1 MRNLILV
8 FNLFFAAFL
17 GAQQHAGNDSLR
29 IRILVTKAE
38 ALARTDSQEGI
49 ALCHEAL
56 QLSQKLKY
64 DRLDNF
70 AFNVLGRIYS
80 AEGSVRQSAFFLKK
94 AIALSQRYD
103 DKAMLCASYCDLGSL
118 MVFESKH
125 LAAIEYFNKSLKIAE
140 QTHDVALSFFNL
152 YYLSDLYFGEH
163 NTTKSFEYAFKAL
176 QQLKNQGPDF
186 DYQRGAIYDQIGK
199 TYWLE
204 KDYTNAKSY
213 LKKSLAYYEKI
224 NEPFGI
230 ANATYD
236 LARNEY
242 QLNPSVSIDALI
254 AQASMANKKFNA
266 TAPDSRNN
274 INCLNFLA
282 ELELKQ
288 FDLQKKPSA
297 LDKAL
302 GYARK
307 AQSLCAQAGFV
318 SAAIDNYKLLSEIYS
333 KKGDYRSAYQWHKIF
348 YRLNDSL
355 FSQEHKNELAK
366 LEGRK
371 DLIIKDNQLKIKSMQ
386 IASQRKQKGLLVA
399 GLLLLTVIG
408 IALWHENRNRKRRNH
423 RLQGLNQELQDANSV
438 KTRFFNIINHDLRSP
453 VSNLIDFL
461 HLQKDSPDLLDAST
475 KDRISQTTLTAA
487 ENLLESM
494 EDLLLW
500 SKSQM
505 ENFSP
510 QPDTVAIADIFN
522 DTQKHFESTKR
533 VAIAFEN
540 PELIQLYTDENY
552 LKTIIRNLTGNAIKA
567 LEQTKQPTIIWK
579 AWREKNQ
586 IFLAII
592 DNGPGGDDAQFKAL
606 YDDREVVGIRT
617 GLGLHLIRDLSK
629 AINCEIKVRSVS
641 GSGTTFTL
649 VFVDSK

>member
-1 MRNLILV
+1 MRNLILIST
-8 FNLFFAAFL
+8 LFFAAIL
-17 GAQQHAGNDSLR
+17 CAQQHASSDSLR
-29 IRILVTKAE
+29 IRRLVTKAE

-49 ALCHEAL
+49 ALCRKAL

-64 DRLDNF
+64 NRLDNF
-70 AFNVLGRIYS
+70 ACNVLGRIYA
-80 AEGSVRQSAFFLKK
+80 AEGSVGQSAYFLKK

-125 LAAIEYFNKSLKIAE
+125 LAAIDYFNKSLKIAE

-152 YYLSDLYFGEH
+152 YYLSDLYFSEH
-163 NTTKSFEYAFKAL
+163 NTTRSFEYAFKAL
-176 QQLKNQGPDF
+176 RQLKNQGPDF

-199 TYWLE
+199 TYWLQ
-204 KDYTNAKSY
+204 KDYKNAKLY
-213 LKKSLAYYEKI
+213 LTKSLAYYEKI
-224 NEPFGI
+224 NEPLGI

-242 QLNPSVSIDALI
+242 QLDPSVSIEALI
-254 AQASMANKKFNA
+254 VQASMANQKFNA

-288 FDLQKKPSA
+288 FDLHKKPSA

-302 GYARK
+302 GYAKK
-307 AQSLCAQAGFV
+307 AHSLCAQAGFV

-333 KKGDYRSAYQWHKIF
+333 KKGDYRSAYQSHEIF

-366 LEGRK
+366 MEARK

-408 IALWHENRNRKRRNH
+408 VVLWHENRNRNRRNH
-423 RLQGLNQELQDANSV
+423 RLQRLNQELQDANSV
-438 KTRFFNIINHDLRSP
+438 KTRFVNIINHDLRSP

-475 KDRISQTTLTAA
+475 KDRISKTTLTAA
-487 ENLLESM
+487 ENLLKSM

-505 ENFSP
+505 ENFKP
-510 QPDTVAIADIFN
+510 QPETIQIAAIFSDI
-522 DTQKHFESTKR
+522 QKHFESEER

-540 PELIQLYTDENY
+540 PEHIQLHTDANY

-567 LEQTKQPTIIWK
+567 LEQTKQPIIVWK
-579 AWREKNQ
+579 AWREKKQ
-586 IFLAII
+586 IILEIT
-592 DNGPGGDDAQFKAL
+592 DNGPGADDAQFKAL
-606 YDDREVVGIRT
+606 YDDREVVGIGT

-629 AINCEIKVRSVS
+629 AIDGEIKVRSVL

-649 VFVDSK
+649 VFTTAE